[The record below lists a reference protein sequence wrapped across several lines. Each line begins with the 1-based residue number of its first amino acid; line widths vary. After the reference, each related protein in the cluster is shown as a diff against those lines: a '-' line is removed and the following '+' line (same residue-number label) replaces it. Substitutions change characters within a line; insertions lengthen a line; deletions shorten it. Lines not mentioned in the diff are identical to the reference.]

1 MITLLLTVPLDALL
15 NILSLLAGEGLETA
29 ITSEEGVLQVTVAHE
44 NADAAKE
51 RLSLLG
57 SVVVAGGEASAP
69 NVGEEAPSEAAGET
83 AFSEEAASEEAP
95 SEEASSEEPAEPVPV
110 PPVSCVLH
118 LWGEDSTLL
127 IERGQALF
135 RDHLMGKI
143 LWIKPQAGFVDGHW
157 TLSFTTEVLEEIGVA
172 VSEIPVSWALYVD
185 GAWAAGTEAPE
196 HTESAESVG
205 SAEGVSPEA
214 APPEASGSSSRKR
227 NRK

>member
-15 NILSLLAGEGLETA
+15 DTLSLLAGEGLGTA

-57 SVVVAGGEASAP
+57 SVVVVGEEASVP

-83 AFSEEAASEEAP
+83 ASSEASSEEAP
-95 SEEASSEEPAEPVPV
+95 SEEAPSEESTEPAPT

-118 LWGEDSTLL
+118 LWGEDSTRL

-143 LWIKPQAGFVDGHW
+143 LWIKPQAGFVGGHW
-157 TLSFTTEVLEEIGVA
+157 TLSFTTEVLEEIGAA
-172 VSEIPVSWALYVD
+172 VSDIPVSWALYVD

-196 HTESAESVG
+196 NTESAES
-205 SAEGVSPEA
+205 AEDASPETA
-214 APPEASGSSSRKR
+214 LPEANSSRKR